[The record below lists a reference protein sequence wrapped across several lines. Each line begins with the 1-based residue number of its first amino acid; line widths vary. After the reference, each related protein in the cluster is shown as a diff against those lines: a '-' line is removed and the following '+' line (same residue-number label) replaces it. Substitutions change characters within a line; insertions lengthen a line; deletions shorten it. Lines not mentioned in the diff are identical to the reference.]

1 MKRPV
6 NIQGRP
12 LAILTGWLVIWAG
25 LALPARAQQGMTKAQ
40 YMDYLTRSG
49 RIEYPAGPII
59 AGKTLGPA
67 DLKLSVLDIGNV
79 RARIRNTGTL
89 GYDRDLLCYEFPFNS
104 GITYRWTLGPMIAG
118 RIDGQKYVS
127 GAALGAVRGTT
138 EDEFRPLYGFDS
150 GDYRSELN
158 IGIAFSDKPAS
169 WPSAWPTI
177 DEALANNGQHVL
189 NPAARNAFLANATF
203 DPVATGTAR
212 IGSKGFP
219 GVADGEIRAPR
230 EAYFVIT
237 DNDPA
242 QPAAPLP
249 MNVRVDVW
257 AMQWDDF
264 INRNFIIYKMV
275 FTNIGDKT
283 IENVYVGIHDDPDA
297 PEQGSNEWTDDYAYL
312 VPPGKDTDGD
322 GVPDPDA
329 DPRADV
335 DGDGMYTGE
344 DSLLWNTVYL
354 WDGDDQAAGFVAS
367 DVGWVGLKFL
377 ETPNNP
383 ATGEPRGVTTL
394 DIFQYSA
401 APNSDVT
408 GYDQMAGALHTGLPS
423 TDPQQGGGTPLQ
435 RPDWPDGAPDDAFQI
450 ENSYGPD
457 VTITAASGPYTM
469 APGESLPFTFASVHG
484 TSRSDILNNAKL
496 TQILYNAQYRA
507 ASGPPIPKVVAVP
520 GNGSVTLYWD
530 DAAELGFYP
539 DGTYGDP
546 LTGNNAFEGYKI
558 FRSDDGGETWG
569 KPIVDLFGAVQ
580 GYIPLAVFDLNNRFS
595 GESDTRRHFNLG
607 TNSGL
612 RHTYTDNNVSNGQE
626 YLYAVVAFDS
636 QDGPVPPLETPINA
650 ANPDAPDDN
659 TVRAVPMARPAGE
672 AAGRVYNAVDQRD
685 VAIHTAGTS
694 DVSEIPVTLIDVDA
708 LVAGTYEVSF
718 DYDEGELVYRV
729 ERGGEVVDDM
739 SGRPVEGIPLF
750 DADTDFAPIFAGMRL
765 TVENVPFG
773 LKNSWQVSGTGL
785 TAQSSYYMGWDFGE
799 GMPSNQVM
807 DYELRFVASDLTY
820 TEYYDG
826 VAVTAPYQAWNVTTG
841 EQITA
846 EIIDSDGSGTWNG
859 TEWII
864 FVNTG
869 YTGSGEW
876 EGAYP
881 DDYALYVRFTSGST
895 YAAGDI
901 YRFETNKALTD
912 ADRYEF
918 MVAAPEYSEELLADD
933 LELITVVPN
942 PFVVSSQYERGRF
955 GVQRILQFHQ
965 LPEQCTV
972 RIYTTAG
979 ELVQKLEHDGGSIE
993 PWNLQSYN
1001 GQEVGFGVYLYMV
1014 QTPDGAE
1021 HTGKFAVIK

>member
-6 NIQGRP
+6 NIKGRP
-12 LAILTGWLVIWAG
+12 LAVLSGLLVIWAG
-25 LALPARAQQGMTKAQ
+25 LAFSVSAQQGMTKAQ

-49 RIEYPAGPII
+49 RIEYPAGPIV
-59 AGKTLGPA
+59 AGKTLSPQ

-104 GITYRWTLGPMIAG
+104 GITYRWTMGPMIAG
-118 RIDGQKYVS
+118 KIDGQKYVS

-138 EDEFRPLYGFDS
+138 EDEFRPLFGYDA
-150 GDYRSELN
+150 DQYISEQN

-169 WPSAWPTI
+169 WPDSWPTI
-177 DEALANNGQHVL
+177 DEALADNGPYVL
-189 NPAARNAFLANATF
+189 SEAARSAFMANPTF

-212 IGSKGFP
+212 IGQNGFP
-219 GVADGEIRAPR
+219 GAASGEVRAPR

-242 QPAAPLP
+242 EGAAPQPL
-249 MNVRVDVW
+249 NVRVDVW

-264 INRNFIIYKMV
+264 INRNFIIYKLV

-283 IENVYVGIHDDPDA
+283 ITDAYVGIHDDPDA

-322 GVPDPDA
+322 GVPDSDA
-329 DPRADV
+329 DPRSDV
-335 DGDGMYTGE
+335 DGDGMYTNE
-344 DSLLWNTVYL
+344 DSLLWNTIYL

-377 ETPNNP
+377 ETPNDP
-383 ATGEPRGVTTL
+383 ATGRPRGVTTL

-408 GYDQMAGALHTGLPS
+408 GYDQMAGALHVGLPS
-423 TDPQQGGGTPLQ
+423 TDPQQGGDTPIQ
-435 RPDWPDGAPDDAFQI
+435 EPDWPDGAPDDAFQI
-450 ENSYGPD
+450 LNSYGPD
-457 VTITAASGPYTM
+457 VTIAAASGPYTL

-484 TSRSDILNNAKL
+484 TSRSDIVNNAKL

-507 ASGPPIPKVVAVP
+507 ASGPPVPRVVAVP
-520 GNGSVTLYWD
+520 SDGKVTLYWD
-530 DAAELGFYP
+530 DNAELGIYP
-539 DGTYGDP
+539 DGTVGDP
-546 LTGNNAFEGYKI
+546 LTGNNAFEGYKV

-569 KPIVDLFGAVQ
+569 KSIVDLYGAVQ
-580 GYIPLAVFDLNNRFS
+580 GYIPLAVFDLNNRNS

-612 RHTYTDNNVSNGQE
+612 RHTYTDGNVKNGQE
-626 YLYAVVAFDS
+626 YLYAVVAYDS

-650 ANPDAPDDN
+650 ANPDEPGDN
-659 TVRAVPMARPAGE
+659 TVRVVPMAHSAGVN
-672 AAGRVYNAVDQRD
+672 AGRVFNSMDQRD
-685 VAIHTAGTS
+685 VAIHTAGNS
-694 DVSEIPVTLIDVDA
+694 DVSEIPVTLVDPNA
-708 LVAGTYEVSF
+708 LVAGTYLVSF
-718 DYDEGELVYRV
+718 DYDEGELVYTV
-729 ERGGEVVDDM
+729 ERGGSVVEDM
-739 SGRPVEGIPLF
+739 SGRPVEGVPLF
-750 DADTDFAPIFAGMRL
+750 DANTDYAPIFGGLRL
-765 TVENVPFG
+765 TVENVPFDIRDYGQTTGSG
-773 LKNSWQVSGTGL
+773 LELDG
-785 TAQSSYYMGWDFGE
+785 YYMGWDFDE

-807 DYELRFVASDLTY
+807 DYEIRFVASDLTY

-826 VAVTAPYQAWNVTTG
+826 IPVTAPFEAWNVTTG
-841 EQITA
+841 EQITV
-846 EIIDSDGSGTWNG
+846 EIIDDNANG
-859 TEWII
+859 AWDANEWII
-864 FVNTG
+864 FVDTG
-869 YTGSGEW
+869 FTGSGGW

-881 DDYALYVRFTSGST
+881 DDYAVYIIFTDEST
-895 YAAGDI
+895 YAAGDN
-901 YRFETNKALTD
+901 FLVETNKALTD
-912 ADRYEF
+912 ADQFEF
-918 MVAAPEYSEELLADD
+918 IVSGSEFSEEQLEKD
-933 LELITVVPN
+933 LDLITVVPN
-942 PFVVSSQYERGRF
+942 PFVVTSEYERGRF

-965 LPEQCTV
+965 LPEQCTI

-993 PWNLQSYN
+993 PWNLQTYN

-1014 QTPDGAE
+1014 QTSEGAE
-1021 HTGKFAVIK
+1021 KTGKFAVIK